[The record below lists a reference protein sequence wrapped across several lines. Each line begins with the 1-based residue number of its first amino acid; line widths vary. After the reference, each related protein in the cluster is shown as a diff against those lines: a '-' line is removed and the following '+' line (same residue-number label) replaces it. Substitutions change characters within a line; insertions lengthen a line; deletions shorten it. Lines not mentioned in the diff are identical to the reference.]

1 MQIPPMMSI
10 DELRRKR
17 AEEADQ
23 ATAERSRTVRQKV
36 TNEYNE
42 QERNNNQRR
51 SLGHYSHLYVQGV
64 TGTYAEAVF
73 PLGESLTFGRD
84 QKQTNI
90 RFGADAVSV
99 SGVHCKVWID
109 EGGLAKIQD
118 LGSTNGTYFG
128 DGTRLE
134 DNKAYRIRI
143 GEEFWVGS
151 ENEKFKIVET

>member
-10 DELRRKR
+10 EELRRRR

-23 ATAERSRTVRQKV
+23 ATAERSRIVREKV

-42 QERNNNQRR
+42 QERTVNQRR
-51 SLGHYSHLYVQGV
+51 RGGLHSKLYLQGV
-64 TGTYAEAVF
+64 SGAYAEAVF
-73 PLGESLTFGRD
+73 PLGECLTFGRN
-84 QKQTNI
+84 KEQTNI

-109 EGGLAKIQD
+109 TDGLVKIQD

-134 DNKAYRIRI
+134 DNKAYRIKI

-151 ENEKFKIVET
+151 ENERFKVIEA